1 MADYIQ
7 DGKNNWP
14 STRLVKVE
22 DIRNTIDELKKKQW
36 VCRGQQKCDDK
47 RLLASIDRS
56 NFQNLDRREKLRL
69 EKESIRQFRENYQ
82 PYNENEKYW
91 IQNSDILALAMMQ
104 HYSIP
109 TRLLDWSYDPK
120 VALLF
125 AIDTKNEAANKDG
138 EIWAFDYQRYFDKA
152 PKQWELYSETKSWG
166 EFNPNL
172 PILFSESGTNNDWFV
187 LQIIKEEF
195 GFSRIFA
202 QKGWFSVVSKFGV
215 DHAFLLEKLLDGR
228 EYYQKYI
235 IPKELKKH
243 IRQLLKQEENISIEG
258 LFPNTQTIADTV
270 KRNVFGGFIQNYPS
284 RKKRKWIIKR
294 SMHKNHKKQIIEI

>member
-1 MADYIQ
+1 MSTTLHNET
-7 DGKNNWP
+7 NNW
-14 STRLVKVE
+14 TEIRLDRIE
-22 DIRNTIDELKKKQW
+22 DIRNTINELERNQW
-36 VCRGQQKCDDK
+36 VARGQQKCNDK

-56 NFQNLDRREKLRL
+56 NFQILDRQEKLRL
-69 EKESIRQFRENYQ
+69 EKESIRQFREIYQ

-109 TRLLDWSYDPK
+109 TRLLDWSCDPK

-125 AIDTKNEAANKDG
+125 AIDTKNDAANKDG
-138 EIWAFDYQRYFDKA
+138 EIWAFEYQRYYDQA
-152 PKQWELYSETKSWG
+152 SKQWNLSPETKNWG

-172 PILFSESGTNNDWFV
+172 PVLFSENGTNNDWFV

-195 GFSRIFA
+195 GFSRLFA
-202 QKGWFSVVSKFGV
+202 QKGWFSIVSKFGV
-215 DHAFLLEKLLDGR
+215 DHALLLEKLLDGR

-235 IPKELKKH
+235 IPKELKSY
-243 IRQLLKQEENISIEG
+243 IRQLLKEEKDLSIEG
-258 LFPNTQTIADTV
+258 LFPNTQTIADNV

-294 SMHKNHKKQIIEI
+294 SMHKNHKKQIY